1 MVFHTELEKKLIL
14 YEWGI
19 VLEVLA
25 YCVSILPGKEI
36 KPLLSF
42 SSKKKKLWK
51 QFWERRTEMEENTP
65 WPKTTLQSYS
75 NQNSMVLAQKETYG
89 SMEQNREPRSK
100 PTHLWSIN
108 IDKEGK
114 NIQWREDSPFNK
126 QYWEN

>member
-42 SSKKKKLWK
+42 SSKKKKV
-51 QFWERRTEMEENTP
+51 METILR
-65 WPKTTLQSYS
+65 K
-75 NQNSMVLAQKETYG
+75 K
-89 SMEQNREPRSK
+89 NR
-100 PTHLWSIN
+100 
-108 IDKEGK
+108 DGGK
-114 NIQWREDSPFNK
+114 HSLT
-126 QYWEN
+126 